1 MKFQAR
7 SFIRSQF
14 LKTFRGLTIDAT
26 HKINCAM
33 PVNTCFRD
41 LTQRLAFQVLQRIYF
56 LSDGAAGNV
65 SVKKLIR
72 MSGPSS
78 GVVLEL
84 RRIA

>member
-1 MKFQAR
+1 
-7 SFIRSQF
+7 
-14 LKTFRGLTIDAT
+14 
-26 HKINCAM
+26 M

-41 LTQRLAFQVLQRIYF
+41 LTQRLAFQVLPGIYF

-84 RRIA
+84 RQIA

>member
-1 MKFQAR
+1 
-7 SFIRSQF
+7 
-14 LKTFRGLTIDAT
+14 
-26 HKINCAM
+26 M
-33 PVNTCFRD
+33 PVNTCLRD
-41 LTQRLAFQVLQRIYF
+41 LTQRLAFQVLPRIYF
-56 LSDGAAGNV
+56 LSGGAAGNV

>member
-1 MKFQAR
+1 M
-7 SFIRSQF
+7 SQF
-14 LKTFRGLTIDAT
+14 LKTFGGLTIDAT
-26 HKINCAM
+26 YKINCAM

-41 LTQRLAFQVLQRIYF
+41 LTQRLAFQVLPRIY